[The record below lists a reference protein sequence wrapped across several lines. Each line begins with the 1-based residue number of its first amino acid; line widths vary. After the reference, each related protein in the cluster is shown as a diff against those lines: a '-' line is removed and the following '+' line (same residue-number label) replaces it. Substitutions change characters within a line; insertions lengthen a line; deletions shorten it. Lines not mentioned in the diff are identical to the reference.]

1 MRCKKNQYSSIPIF
15 HHSNGEKSELIVVSH
30 TEENSAAHSNKLFYG
45 WYIVIVAF
53 FGHFMA
59 TGMAFYII
67 YIITC
72 TIAVGLVFSVKRP
85 VVGR

>member
-1 MRCKKNQYSSIPIF
+1 MESNTVDDSAVSSKKF
-15 HHSNGEKSELIVVSH
+15 
-30 TEENSAAHSNKLFYG
+30 FYG

-72 TIAVGLVFSVKRP
+72 TIAAGLVFSVKRP